1 MKYKLSK
8 QRKEPIP
15 HYREI
20 KVGGEEINSKKLK
33 ELIKNAGYTQVRLAE
48 ELDISPNSLSS
59 KITGKSEFTLREA
72 RNVCECLDIADLS
85 KRAELFLT

>member
-1 MKYKLSK
+1 MSENCIRTDTALHKT
-8 QRKEPIP
+8 
-15 HYREI
+15 

-72 RNVCECLDIADLS
+72 KKVCECLDIADLS

>member
-1 MKYKLSK
+1 MITK
-8 QRKEPIP
+8 P
-15 HYREI
+15 HKPKTDTTLHKT

-72 RNVCECLDIADLS
+72 KKVCECLDIADLS